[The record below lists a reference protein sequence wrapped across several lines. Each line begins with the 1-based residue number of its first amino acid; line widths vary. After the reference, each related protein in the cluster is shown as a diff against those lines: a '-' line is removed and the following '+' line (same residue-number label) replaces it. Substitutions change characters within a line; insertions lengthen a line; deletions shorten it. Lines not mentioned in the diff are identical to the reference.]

1 MSKID
6 KNVCFRLSFCPLMVQ
21 AKAKAYRTETVT
33 ILVSTIFDTMAAI

>member
-1 MSKID
+1 MFS
-6 KNVCFRLSFCPLMVQ
+6 LSFCPLIVQ